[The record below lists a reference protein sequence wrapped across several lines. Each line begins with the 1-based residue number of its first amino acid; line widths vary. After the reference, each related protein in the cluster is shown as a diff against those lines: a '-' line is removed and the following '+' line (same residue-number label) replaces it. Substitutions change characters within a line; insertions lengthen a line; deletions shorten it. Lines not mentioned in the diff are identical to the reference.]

1 MITKWIETSQENKVF
16 CTLCRNC
23 VSLAYPRFIFGWSTP
38 TKFSSLF
45 REEEGEKKPINFSNC
60 LNLIAI
66 IIDLIMTKM
75 SVLADCLKT
84 LSNAEKRGKRQ
95 VLLR

>member
-1 MITKWIETSQENKVF
+1 MITRWIESSLENKVF

-23 VSLAYPRFIFGWSTP
+23 VSLAYPRFIFGWFT
-38 TKFSSLF
+38 FSSLF
-45 REEEGEKKPINFSNC
+45 REEGEKKPINFSNC